1 MGGLFRL
8 GTYNMNMGTSEAS
21 QRILERL
28 QRKAGVP
35 GLLDALSE
43 RLSPSELTSLMLE
56 VYRRQARKR
65 TPAQVL
71 ADYEQDRF
79 VHPSQVDVQRLLE
92 WEQVTLS
99 SLLDGFEPVELA
111 PVCPIGT
118 SSVVAGVNQNW
129 AVATSRNSEVVS
141 DATNVLALEV
151 ASRRR
156 QLLRED
162 VRSSQAVHLAAHH
175 RLLRPQLFTGPH
187 QLAHFALFAL
197 VSGGR
202 AGGGSSFELQTVA
215 THLQI
220 HLTALRAY
228 LGSSPVLRVVI
239 SDFSNR
245 DRLDA
250 LESEVLVA
258 LRQNFENLTCVI
270 DSEHS
275 SGRGYYSGFVFQIY
289 AQAGHEELFL
299 VDGGEVNWT
308 QKLLGNAK
316 ERLIISG
323 LGSERV
329 VMLARG
335 G

>member
-1 MGGLFRL
+1 MGASE
-8 GTYNMNMGTSEAS
+8 TSS
-21 QRILERL
+21 KILERL
-28 QRKAGVP
+28 QQKAGVP
-35 GLLDALSE
+35 GLLDALTE

-79 VHPSQVDVQRLLE
+79 VLPSRVDAQRLLE
-92 WEQVTLS
+92 WERVALS
-99 SLLDGFEPVELA
+99 SLPEGFEPVELA
-111 PVCPIGT
+111 PVCPLGT
-118 SSVVAGVNQNW
+118 SSVIAGVDQNW

-156 QLLRED
+156 QLSRND
-162 VRSSQAVHLAAHH
+162 PRSSQAVHLAAHH
-175 RLLRPQLFTGPH
+175 RLLRPQVFSGPH
-187 QLAHFALFAL
+187 QVAHFALFAL

-202 AGGGSSFELQTVA
+202 AGGGSSFELQSVA

-228 LGSSPVLRVVI
+228 FGSSLVLRVVI

-250 LESEVLVA
+250 LESEVLVS
-258 LRQNFENLTCVI
+258 LRQNFENLTCHF
-270 DSEHS
+270 DSERS
-275 SGRGYYSGFVFQIY
+275 SGRGYYSGLAFQIY
-289 AQAGHEELFL
+289 AQTEHEELFL

-308 QKLLGNAK
+308 QKLLANAK
-316 ERLIISG
+316 ERLVISG

-329 VMLARG
+329 VMLARDW
-335 G
+335 